1 MQSDNV
7 INVSIKE
14 FLWSLLE
21 QWKLMLLV
29 GLAFA
34 VIFPLILVQKDKKA
48 AAERAASEA
57 QYAGLSRDEIL
68 NKLDDSSRQAVLTAA
83 YQANVISNMDDYNAN
98 TLLAHINLNNAKT
111 LHIKWIITGSEN
123 ASGITSA
130 YDAILHDSVTVDSI
144 RNGLGTD
151 YSDVKEVYIRELVTT
166 VTADNAL
173 DVFVLIPQG
182 ADDEG
187 LRNAVEGNVASVY
200 DSFASSLGDHNMVLV
215 ENEIIY
221 TNNLELTEQ
230 ILERNNALQL
240 LRETYEA
247 NLLTFSDLQLNVLN
261 SLISGAEDN
270 AAVTGS
276 AVSITPAFTK
286 GRLVIGF
293 IIGIVIYV
301 FASLMYVL
309 FNSKLQSGD
318 HLNKSY
324 GIRLLGKNSQ
334 YGYKGI
340 KKLAHSKIFYNLHNK
355 RYQGD
360 TTVDSISE
368 SIVQSCKHN
377 NLSRIVLI
385 SVGSK
390 DDKRVKQFA
399 EKLEKENL
407 ISVKLISGEVAD
419 KDLEN
424 IEAAVF
430 CVEKDVTDHKDIA
443 KVYELCNCYNCPV
456 IGGICLV

>member
-34 VIFPLILVQKDKKA
+34 FIFPVLLSQKDKKA
-48 AAERAASEA
+48 DQERAASEA

-111 LHIKWIITGSEN
+111 LHIQWVITGSEN
-123 ASGITSA
+123 ASGLTSA
-130 YDAILHDSVTVDSI
+130 YVAVLHDSVTVDSI
-144 RNGLGTD
+144 REALGSN
-151 YSDVKEVYIRELVTT
+151 YLNVKEVYIRELVTT
-166 VTADNAL
+166 VADSNSI

-182 ADDEG
+182 ANEEAIK
-187 LRNAVEGNVASVY
+187 NAIEGNVNYVR
-200 DSFASSLGDHNMVLV
+200 DSFAASLGDHNLVLV
-215 ENEIIY
+215 EDEIIF

-261 SLISGAEDN
+261 SLISGGEDN
-270 AAVTGS
+270 VSAPAEISTGP
-276 AVSITPAFTK
+276 VFTK
-286 GRLVIGF
+286 GRLVIGL

-309 FNSKLQSGD
+309 FNSKLQSGE

-324 GIRLLGKNSQ
+324 GIRLLGKNSR
-334 YGYKGI
+334 YSYKGI
-340 KKLAHSKIFYNLHNK
+340 KILAHSKIFYNLHNK

-360 TTVDSISE
+360 KTVDSITA
-368 SIVQSCKHN
+368 SIVQNCKYN
-377 NLSRIVLI
+377 EFGKIALV
-385 SVGSK
+385 SVGNIK
-390 DDKRVKQFA
+390 DDKRVEQFA
-399 EKLEKENL
+399 EKLEKENS
-407 ISVKLISGEVAD
+407 ISVQLLSGVIAD

-424 IEAAVF
+424 IDAVVF

-443 KVYELCNCYNCPV
+443 RVCELCKCYNCPV